1 MKRTKKDSEEEGG
14 GGRRTTFRM
23 KLYEE
28 GCCVGWTV
36 EERVDEGDGA
46 QRC

>member
-1 MKRTKKDSEEEGG
+1 
-14 GGRRTTFRM
+14 M

-36 EERVDEGDGA
+36 DEGMCGWMKGMVHNDA
-46 QRC
+46 KQDVNCPRTASSQDVC